1 MDDYNFKFRVVKNI
15 GAGSKKTFGKVG
27 TVIEVKDG
35 KFTDNLGTEYGYL
48 SKWDFESLKTYL
60 EKVIF
65 FERISTEIELV
76 EESEDVLIEIA
87 CEKAGVIALPTA
99 SMKKIMACRTA
110 HINAAKRIKNEV
122 AIND

>member
-60 EKVIF
+60 EKSLF
-65 FERISTEIELV
+65 FEGISTEIELV
-76 EESEDVLIEIA
+76 EESEELTPIEFLKLCNEI
-87 CEKAGVIALPTA
+87 
-99 SMKKIMACRTA
+99 SKILLSRGFMVS
-110 HINAAKRIKNEV
+110 K
-122 AIND
+122 